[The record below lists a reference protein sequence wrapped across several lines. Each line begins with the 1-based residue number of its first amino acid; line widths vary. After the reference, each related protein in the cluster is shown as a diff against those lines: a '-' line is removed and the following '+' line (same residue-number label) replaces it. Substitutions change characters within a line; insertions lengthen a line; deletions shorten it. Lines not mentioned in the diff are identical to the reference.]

1 MCCHIKNSYFLY
13 FYAWLNLTVSFI
25 QVAQTNKDEPID
37 RQAERKVT
45 ITGNPDAQW
54 KVLEFFVC
62 CVNVTLFLLY

>member
-1 MCCHIKNSYFLY
+1 MIKF
-13 FYAWLNLTVSFI
+13 LTVSFI

-54 KVLEFFVC
+54 KVIKLFVS
-62 CVNVTLFLLY
+62 YEH

>member
-1 MCCHIKNSYFLY
+1 MIRFNCI
-13 FYAWLNLTVSFI
+13 SFI

-54 KVLEFFVC
+54 KVVKFFIS
-62 CVNVTLFLLY
+62 CV

>member
-1 MCCHIKNSYFLY
+1 MIKF
-13 FYAWLNLTVSFI
+13 LTVSFI

-54 KVLEFFVC
+54 KVLK
-62 CVNVTLFLLY
+62 LFLLVMNISLLRSIDI